1 MANRS
6 LPLSCHRGNIEGVSA
21 ASLGAQNSSRNPC
34 PRKIIHNLLVTITAE
49 LDRDEHLREVLK
61 QPFIRGLTSVK
72 TPCFIAFLALF
83 RFFVRAR
90 TVYPFFRAFTDC

>member
-21 ASLGAQNSSRNPC
+21 ASLGAQNSPRNPC
-34 PRKIIHNLLVTITAE
+34 PRKIIHNLLVTITAD

-61 QPFIRGLTSVK
+61 RPFIRRLTSVK
-72 TPCFIAFLALF
+72 TPCFIMFLALF

-90 TVYPFFRAFTDC
+90 TVSPFFRAFTDC